1 MDMENVFRYKSV
13 KEICDEVAEFLQIEI
28 SSVHPV
34 SNYHEE
40 ITPSVAKNVLALMA
54 LWDII
59 DCGQKYIQQRYEKSS
74 VFGDDY

>member
-1 MDMENVFRYKSV
+1 MENVFRYRCV
-13 KEICDEVAEFLQIEI
+13 KEICEEVAEVLQIEI
-28 SSVHPV
+28 TSVHPV

-59 DCGQKYIQQRYEKSS
+59 NCGKQYIEQKFRKYS